1 MLTNRPRKLKLRDSG
16 YKVSK
21 THLTEFE
28 VLTRARHFDINSLY
42 KRKRAVCVLPFDPS
56 MLHIVGRHPN

>member
-28 VLTRARHFDINSLY
+28 VLTRARHFDINSIQKEKSSLCIT
-42 KRKRAVCVLPFDPS
+42 V
-56 MLHIVGRHPN
+56 